1 MTTLIKNARLVNE
14 GKVFEGDLLMEGDR
28 IARIDKELSPVD
40 NRVKVL
46 DVGGKWVLPG
56 MIDTQVHFREPGLTH
71 KGTISSE
78 SAAAVLGGITSYV
91 EQPNTVPQA
100 VTLEE
105 LEKKYQRASEV
116 SWANYSFNLGAT
128 NANLDELKK
137 ASKRTIAG
145 IKIFMGSS
153 TGNMLVDDPQ
163 ALERIF
169 SEVDHQLIAHCEDEG
184 TIRANLDRILAEV
197 GEAGLT
203 PAYHPLIR
211 SEEACWKSSSAA
223 VALARKTGARFHV
236 YHLST
241 GKELQLF
248 DKHLPLEQKKIT
260 AEACIHH
267 LWFTDADYATKQN
280 FIKWNPAIKTEE
292 DRAALRAGLLDGSI
306 DVIAT
311 DHAPHTLEE
320 KQATYSKA
328 PSGGPL
334 AQHAVVAVLEL
345 VRKGVL
351 PLERAVE
358 LMCHR
363 PAILFGVEDR
373 GFLREGYF
381 ADLVV
386 VDPSQPWTVSK
397 SNVASLCGWSPFE
410 GSTFAARIVHTFVNG
425 QHVVAQG
432 KLNKEPAGQRLL
444 FRRD

>member
-1 MTTLIKNARLVNE
+1 
-14 GKVFEGDLLMEGDR
+14 
-28 IARIDKELSPVD
+28 
-40 NRVKVL
+40 
-46 DVGGKWVLPG
+46 
-56 MIDTQVHFREPGLTH
+56 
-71 KGTISSE
+71 
-78 SAAAVLGGITSYV
+78 
-91 EQPNTVPQA
+91 
-100 VTLEE
+100 
-105 LEKKYQRASEV
+105 
-116 SWANYSFNLGAT
+116 
-128 NANLDELKK
+128 
-137 ASKRTIAG
+137 
-145 IKIFMGSS
+145 
-153 TGNMLVDDPQ
+153 
-163 ALERIF
+163 
-169 SEVDHQLIAHCEDEG
+169 
-184 TIRANLDRILAEV
+184 
-197 GEAGLT
+197 
-203 PAYHPLIR
+203 
-211 SEEACWKSSSAA
+211 
-223 VALARKTGARFHV
+223 
-236 YHLST
+236 
-241 GKELQLF
+241 
-248 DKHLPLEQKKIT
+248 LEQKKIT

-280 FIKWNPAIKTEE
+280 FIKWNPAVKTEA

-320 KQATYSKA
+320 KMATYSKA

-358 LMCHR
+358 MMCHR

-373 GFLREGYF
+373 GFLREGYY

-425 QHVVAQG
+425 QQVVAQG

>member
-105 LEKKYQRASEV
+105 LEK
-116 SWANYSFNLGAT
+116 
-128 NANLDELKK
+128 

-184 TIRANLDRILAEV
+184 TIRANLNHYLAEV

-280 FIKWNPAIKTEE
+280 FIKWNPAVKTEA
-292 DRAALRAGLLDGSI
+292 D
-306 DVIAT
+306 AT

-320 KQATYSKA
+320 KMATYSKA

-358 LMCHR
+358 MMCHR

-373 GFLREGYF
+373 GFLREGYY

-425 QHVVAQG
+425 QQVVAQG